1 MVEGD
6 RRGTGGGRL
15 ALRCLVQY
23 FIGLALA
30 TVGLELGFLRV
41 RVRPY
46 PPRPARALSAVVHPS
61 DRAGL
66 SNANGQGALRAPV
79 RRCATRTGP
88 CATRTRALRAHYLRA
103 LSQPTRDS

>member
-1 MVEGD
+1 MVESD
-6 RRGTGGGRL
+6 RGGTGGGRL
-15 ALRCLVQY
+15 ALRCLLQY

-66 SNANGQGALRAPV
+66 SNANGQGG
-79 RRCATRTGP
+79 CATHTRAQVRYAHRSVRYAHP
-88 CATRTRALRAHYLRA
+88 CATRTLPASTFTAHQR
-103 LSQPTRDS
+103 